1 LGEPRLDK
9 KRMKQI
15 VNEYSNLYTCAVSDA
30 IDELGLEAGFLDAG
44 IRPVWTG
51 ARMVG
56 FAGTMKMVVSDAP
69 LDREILAKMTKFID
83 QVPKQFPI
91 ACIDMSGQMIAA
103 GLGQSTSRILQG
115 LGFRGGLVEGPVR
128 DIAQVT
134 ALQFPIFARGIICSS
149 IRGRIIVDMDAM
161 TKPVNCGGRII
172 HSGDLIFGDINGV
185 VVVREAHIEKVLEKA
200 KEIISTDK
208 WWFDQLEKGRNPAD
222 IEKEKP
228 LP

>member
-1 LGEPRLDK
+1 
-9 KRMKQI
+9 MKQV

-30 IDELGLEAGFLDAG
+30 IDELGLEPGFLDAG
-44 IRPVWTG
+44 VRPVWSG
-51 ARMVG
+51 ARIVG
-56 FAGTMKMVVSDAP
+56 FAGTMKMVLSDEP
-69 LDREILAKMTKFID
+69 LDRDILAKMTKFID
-83 QVPKQFPI
+83 QVPKFPI

-149 IRGRIIVDMDAM
+149 IRGRMVVDLEAI
-161 TKPVNCGGRII
+161 TKPIKCGGRSIN
-172 HSGDLIFGDINGV
+172 SEDLIFGDINGV
-185 VVVREAHIEKVLEKA
+185 VVVRKENIEEVLEKA